1 LLGTMATISTKP
13 IADLVPAAELTPGHL
28 VDSAEDHRA
37 RWRLALDSAW
47 HRKIDEV
54 IALSKAFCGL
64 TSDDGSSPPGGGFRV
79 SSRLRARTERA
90 YDELA
95 AIEDA
100 VARIDDGTYGR
111 CTSCDQAMSDEWL
124 ADKPEVLYC
133 PDCSLRQV
141 SPG

>member
-1 LLGTMATISTKP
+1 LLVIMATISTKP
-13 IADLVPAAELTPGHL
+13 AADLVPPAEPTPGHL
-28 VDSAEDHRA
+28 LDSVDDRRA
-37 RWRLALDSAW
+37 RWRLALNSAW
-47 HRKIDEV
+47 QCKIDEV

-64 TSDDGSSPPGGGFRV
+64 TSEDRGSLADPSVRV
-79 SSRLRARTERA
+79 LNRLQAKTERA

-100 VARIDDGTYGR
+100 VARIDDGTYGL
-111 CTSCDQAMSDEWL
+111 CASCHHAMSDEWL

-141 SPG
+141 GLG

>member
-1 LLGTMATISTKP
+1 MLVTMATIPTTP
-13 IADLVPAAELTPGHL
+13 AADLVPPAEPTPGHL
-28 VDSAEDHRA
+28 VDSVEDRRT

-47 HRKIDEV
+47 QCKIDEV

-64 TSDDGSSPPGGGFRV
+64 TSDDRRRPADISVRV
-79 SSRLRARTERA
+79 LSRLQAKTGRA
-90 YDELA
+90 YDELV

-100 VARIDDGTYGR
+100 VARIDDGGYGL
-111 CTSCDQAMSDEWL
+111 CASCDQAMSDEWL

-141 SPG
+141 GLG